1 MDLFTRWENSIL
13 LIHLSYQVGR
23 IVARSV
29 VEKVKVKFFYTR

>member
-13 LIHLSYQVGR
+13 LIHLSCQVGR

-29 VEKVKVKFFYTR
+29 VEKVKVRFGRI